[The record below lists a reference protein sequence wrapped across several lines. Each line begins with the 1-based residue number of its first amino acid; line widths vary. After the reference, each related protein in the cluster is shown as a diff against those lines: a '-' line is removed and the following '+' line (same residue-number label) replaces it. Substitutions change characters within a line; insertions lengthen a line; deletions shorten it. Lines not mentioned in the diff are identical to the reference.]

1 MTPVVA
7 AFIVGGV
14 WALFGMS
21 FAILF
26 ELQKLS
32 RALRNQSG
40 RGV

>member
-1 MTPVVA
+1 MTPAIA

-26 ELQKLS
+26 ELKKLS
-32 RALRNQSG
+32 RGLRNQSG
-40 RGV
+40 NGV